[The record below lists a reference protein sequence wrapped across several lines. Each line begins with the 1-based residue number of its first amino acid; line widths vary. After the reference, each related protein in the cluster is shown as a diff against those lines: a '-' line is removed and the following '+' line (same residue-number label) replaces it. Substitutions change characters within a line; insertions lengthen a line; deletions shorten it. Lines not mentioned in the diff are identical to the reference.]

1 MGEVVVDVIGC
12 GGDVIFIPQQAK
24 SRGKQVVTTCEL
36 RGGLDIYEILA
47 DARGLRWS

>member
-24 SRGKQVVTTCEL
+24 SRGKH
-36 RGGLDIYEILA
+36 IYEILA